1 MVLAMTQN
9 SSDKF
14 IHFTVSLL
22 KDSAALE
29 ALRQDALKH
38 HMIDQ
43 PGQLIALRLTE
54 YYEMMNK
61 GIVQPVVRVPAIAL
75 PAETESSPARE
86 VAPQAITTPPRPTS
100 PAPTSPAVFT
110 PAASPSSLPGTGTA
124 PRYPQQMP
132 SNGSFASQ
140 NQVTGRMR
148 ALQGGDQII
157 AASPNAEQNADEAA
171 DYWSTL

>member
-1 MVLAMTQN
+1 MAQN

-22 KDSAALE
+22 KDSDALE

-75 PAETESSPARE
+75 PTEPENGAIKE
-86 VAPQAITTPPRPTS
+86 VTQPGS
-100 PAPTSPAVFT
+100 PAPTPSQPIPSPATFA
-110 PAASPSSLPGTGTA
+110 PASSRPMNTGAGSP
-124 PRYPQQMP
+124 PQYQPQMP
-132 SNGSFASQ
+132 GNGSFGT
-140 NQVTGRMR
+140 QVTGRMR
-148 ALQGGDQII
+148 ALQRGGDNII
-157 AASPNAEQNADEAA
+157 TASPNADQNADEAA

>member
-1 MVLAMTQN
+1 MTQN

-22 KDSAALE
+22 KDSTALE

-75 PAETESSPARE
+75 SAEVENSPARE
-86 VAPQAITTPPRPTS
+86 VAPQATPTATRATPPAPASNSTS
-100 PAPTSPAVFT
+100 M
-110 PAASPSSLPGTGTA
+110 PGAGTA

-132 SNGSFASQ
+132 TNGSFASQ

-148 ALQGGDQII
+148 ALQQGGENII
-157 AASPNAEQNADEAA
+157 AASPNVEQNADEAA
-171 DYWSTL
+171 DYWSAL

>member
-1 MVLAMTQN
+1 MTQN

-22 KDSAALE
+22 KDSTALE

-75 PAETESSPARE
+75 PAEVENSPARE
-86 VAPQAITTPPRPTS
+86 VASQTTPTPPRATP
-100 PAPTSPAVFT
+100 PAPASPAVFT
-110 PAASPSSLPGTGTA
+110 PTSNPTSMPGAGTA

-132 SNGSFASQ
+132 TNGSFASP

-148 ALQGGDQII
+148 ALQQGGDNII
-157 AASPNAEQNADEAA
+157 AASPNVEQNADEAA